1 MDSDIVSGIAVA
13 SIVVG
18 LAGQA
23 VLLWITCRGLGWR
36 PAIVSNRRRRFA
48 RDRD

>member
-23 VLLWITCRGLGWR
+23 VLLWITCRGLGWT
-36 PAIVSNRRRRFA
+36 PAIVSNRRRRLA
-48 RDRD
+48 SDRD

>member
-23 VLLWITCRGLGWR
+23 VLLWITCRGLGWK
-36 PAIVSNRRRRFA
+36 PAVASNRIRRFA
-48 RDRD
+48 KGRE